1 MRKSQH
7 SAVLILILI
16 LLASVAAVARTSPGK
31 GSAATYVPP
40 AEPGLIYT
48 VINYSRA
55 GGTAQHTLVSVS
67 WGGFHNNVIV
77 PPPYLSNPCST
88 STPAGF
94 VLRLRN
100 NQGSSTPL
108 TLTTNGTIVRGPFQG
123 DVPMEL
129 LHACYRLVKGGTG
142 PQ

>member
-1 MRKSQH
+1 MRKPQL
-7 SAVLILILI
+7 SAALILI
-16 LLASVAAVARTSPGK
+16 LLASVAALARTSPGK
-31 GSAATYVPP
+31 VSAATYVPP

-67 WGGFHNNVIV
+67 WGNFHNNVVV

-129 LHACYRLVKGGTG
+129 LHACYRLVKGGAG

>member
-1 MRKSQH
+1 MRKPQL
-7 SAVLILILI
+7 SAVLILIL
-16 LLASVAAVARTSPGK
+16 LAAVATLARTSPGK

-55 GGTAQHTLVSVS
+55 GGRAQHTMVSVER
-67 WGGFHNNVIV
+67 GNFHNNVVV

-88 STPAGF
+88 STPSGF
-94 VLRLRN
+94 VFRVRN
-100 NQGSSTPL
+100 NQGDATPL
-108 TLTTNGTIVRGPFQG
+108 TITTNGTIVRGPFQG

-129 LHACYRLVKGGTG
+129 LHASTG
-142 PQ
+142 W

>member
-1 MRKSQH
+1 MRKSQL
-7 SAVLILILI
+7 SAVLILILLI
-16 LLASVAAVARTSPGK
+16 SAAAVAWATKPTKEST
-31 GSAATYVPP
+31 ATYVPP

-67 WGGFHNNVIV
+67 WGGFHNNVVV

-100 NQGSSTPL
+100 NQGTSTPL

-123 DVPMEL
+123 DTPMEL
-129 LHACYRLVKGGTG
+129 LHACYKLVKGGS
-142 PQ
+142 Q